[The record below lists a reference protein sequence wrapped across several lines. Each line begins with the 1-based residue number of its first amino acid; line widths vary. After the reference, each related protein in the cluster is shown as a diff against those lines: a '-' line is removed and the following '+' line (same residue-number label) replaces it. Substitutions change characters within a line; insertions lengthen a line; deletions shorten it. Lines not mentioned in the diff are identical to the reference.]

1 MNENIE
7 SLKRMNRELRARV
20 EIAAL
25 AEENGKLKKE
35 VEALHVVSDG
45 FLDACNQ
52 LDKHRHHEKILKAV
66 VGIQAVVILAIMSHI
81 ALVLF

>member
-1 MNENIE
+1 MTATES

-25 AEENGKLKKE
+25 AEEIGRLKKE

-52 LDKHRHHEKILKAV
+52 LDKRRHNEKILKAV